1 MRADLI
7 IEQVNEVINKNIL
20 ITEQSKAKH
29 SKGLYVDFAKYFYI
43 YVDNVLLVKTI
54 DINFSIN
61 RYNEIKL

>member
-1 MRADLI
+1 MRTDLT

-20 ITEQSKAKH
+20 ITKQTKAKH
-29 SKGLYVDFAKYFYI
+29 SKRFEVDFTKYFYI

-54 DINFSIN
+54 DINFAIN

>member
-1 MRADLI
+1 MRTDI
-7 IEQVNEVINKNIL
+7 TEIEVYEVINKNIL

-29 SKGLYVDFAKYFYI
+29 SKRFEVDFTKYFYI

-54 DINFSIN
+54 DINFAIN